1 MAIKKKFPVTE
12 CDLVGVD
19 AMLVMGGGGI
29 KIIRGNSVLKKL
41 TF

>member
-19 AMLVMGGGGI
+19 AMLVMGGGI
-29 KIIRGNSVLKKL
+29 KIIRGNSILKKL